1 MGLDVVGAVV
11 ADLFFPLLGV
21 ALACA
26 VAWRLL
32 PPGLARTRLQIA
44 GTLLFFAPLVAA
56 GVLWKQSIRLVLHQE
71 GLAALWCLAI
81 AAALARRIVLQRQGR
96 WPTTSKA
103 RARLLRSPIGLGV
116 VAVGFGTAGLW
127 LSGRFSLDAFG
138 RRERVD
144 GPVERMWVSAGPRH
158 VAVDRYFVV
167 GGRRYEATADVFQR
181 LRIGA
186 VIHGEAGAG
195 SGKLLHIGP

>member
-1 MGLDVVGAVV
+1 MGLDAVGTVV

-21 ALACA
+21 AVACA
-26 VAWRLL
+26 VAWRFL
-32 PPGLARTRLQIA
+32 PPGPARTRLQIG

-56 GVLWKQSIRLVLHQE
+56 GALWKQSVRLVLHQE
-71 GLAALWCLAI
+71 ALAALWCLGI
-81 AAALARRIVLQRQGR
+81 AAVLVRRIVLQRQGR
-96 WPTTSKA
+96 WPTTQEA

-116 VAVGFGTAGLW
+116 LAAAFGAAGLL
-127 LSGRFSLDAFG
+127 LSGRFTLDAFG

-144 GPVERMWVSAGPRH
+144 GPVEQMWVSAGPRH

-195 SGKLLHIGP
+195 SGKLLRVGP